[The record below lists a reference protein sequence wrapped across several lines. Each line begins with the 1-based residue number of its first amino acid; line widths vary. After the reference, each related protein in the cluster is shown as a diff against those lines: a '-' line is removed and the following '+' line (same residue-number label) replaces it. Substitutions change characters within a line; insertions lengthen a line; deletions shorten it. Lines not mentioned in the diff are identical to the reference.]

1 MNGSMDA
8 RTYFELTDAIAAAT
22 DRGEL
27 DALRERVD
35 ETEMHPMERRVLER
49 VLRSRLD
56 MLRIGEIVL
65 PRPKPELAD

>member
-1 MNGSMDA
+1 MDA
-8 RTYFELTDAIAAAT
+8 RAYFELTDAIAAAT
-22 DRGEL
+22 GRGEL

-56 MLRIGEIVL
+56 MLRLGEIVV
-65 PRPKPELAD
+65 PRPRPERAD

>member
-1 MNGSMDA
+1 MDA

-27 DALRERVD
+27 DALRARVD

-49 VLRSRLD
+49 VLRSRRD